1 DISLRHAAGLVRH
14 ASPGPPREAQR
25 YRGPRSRMTTYDDT
39 MDHARPATRFV
50 AFGLAVLIGVGVLGA
65 RLFYLEGTNGARIV
79 PPMTTR
85 PTVVEAL
92 PSSRGLIYDR
102 AGRPLVANVPVY
114 AVKIRPADLPLPR
127 RPAVIARLAA
137 MI

>member
-1 DISLRHAAGLVRH
+1 
-14 ASPGPPREAQR
+14 
-25 YRGPRSRMTTYDDT
+25 MTTYDDT
-39 MDHARPATRFV
+39 MDHARPGTRFV

-102 AGRPLVANVPVY
+102 AGRPLVANVPAKVF
-114 AVKIRPADLPLPR
+114 AVVPMKRRVPAPPTFSPPFPVMELLTVRSVFASDTVMPPS
-127 RPAVIARLAA
+127 VTV
-137 MI
+137 